1 MNQSDTRVYLKQDY
15 ISTDRRKPSLQ
26 KCYKSVNV
34 LAHTRYSC

>member
-26 KCYKSVNV
+26 KCY
-34 LAHTRYSC
+34 